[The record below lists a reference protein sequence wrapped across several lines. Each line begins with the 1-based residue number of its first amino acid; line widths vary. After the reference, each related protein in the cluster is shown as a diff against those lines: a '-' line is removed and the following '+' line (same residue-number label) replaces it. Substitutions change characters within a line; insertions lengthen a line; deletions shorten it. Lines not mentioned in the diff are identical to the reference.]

1 MRNRLLENRA
11 KKLVYIAHNSRLKRP
26 QLQRKRKLS
35 SSSESESD
43 SEHVDERNTGDAEIL
58 TDTDE
63 EESDLEEYVKED
75 GNYSETEVEDC
86 EALDVQEEESQ
97 DQETN
102 FRSPSTSNQ
111 LHGFE
116 MSDNE

>member
-1 MRNRLLENRA
+1 M
-11 KKLVYIAHNSRLKRP
+11 
-26 QLQRKRKLS
+26 
-35 SSSESESD
+35 
-43 SEHVDERNTGDAEIL
+43 
-58 TDTDE
+58 
-63 EESDLEEYVKED
+63 KED

-102 FRSPSTSNQ
+102 FRSASTSNQ
-111 LHGFE
+111 RHGFE